1 MYRVCECVFKG
12 SNNEGRF
19 AFPFVSQFPPKH
31 PPSPSSLLAPG
42 INQTSDILM
51 NVSTTSQDLRTA
63 GNTLTT
69 TLDSISSRV
78 ETLQAACGGVVS
90 QCSDIPD
97 PSTFQAGANYSN
109 VSLSLVVCM
118 AEGNESPSLSLS
130 LSLSLSHTHTQ
141 LPDVSQELNDV
152 QESLDGINIQNSI
165 EEVTILYH
173 VHINSTLTVY
183 T

>member
-1 MYRVCECVFKG
+1 
-12 SNNEGRF
+12 
-19 AFPFVSQFPPKH
+19 
-31 PPSPSSLLAPG
+31 
-42 INQTSDILM
+42 M

-69 TLDSISSRV
+69 TLDSISTRV
-78 ETLQAACGGVVS
+78 ESLQMACGGVVS
-90 QCSDIPD
+90 ECSDIPD

-118 AEGNESPSLSLS
+118 AEGNESPSPSLPLS